1 MDHYKSG
8 QEIYFYHK
16 LQVSQGRRTDYLKTK
31 RYKSSLNSLKV
42 DLNNSLESLISF
54 APSKFVS
61 HFINVIIVIDNE
73 TIELSDDEFHKLNN
87 IIRSKL
93 TKINNEGSYFV
104 DNDDEEQFEETSIN
118 INNKES
124 LFIDDNDE
132 GHFEKTPI
140 NINNK
145 VSLFIDD
152 NDDDPF
158 EKALIN
164 AKERNAQLKK
174 HIKIINKK
182 YLSLLED
189 YLDYLTL

>member
-73 TIELSDDEFHKLNN
+73 TIELSDDEFHKL
-87 IIRSKL
+87 I
-93 TKINNEGSYFV
+93 
-104 DNDDEEQFEETSIN
+104 
-118 INNKES
+118 
-124 LFIDDNDE
+124 
-132 GHFEKTPI
+132 
-140 NINNK
+140 
-145 VSLFIDD
+145 
-152 NDDDPF
+152 
-158 EKALIN
+158 
-164 AKERNAQLKK
+164 
-174 HIKIINKK
+174 
-182 YLSLLED
+182 
-189 YLDYLTL
+189 